1 MISCGGEKVEQP
13 DYLWEEEYF
22 IEVLTEFQK
31 AESLVRLGYHKF
43 PDSIYSK
50 DSIYEAFFE
59 KMEISGEDLD
69 SNYRYYLRDPERME
83 KIYDQVIIN
92 LSEQAAELEK
102 EKKKKKKA
110 KKANKTKKTKK
121 RKDQENSL

>member
-1 MISCGGEKVEQP
+1 MKQFFLSFLITIGALFSFSCGENEDQKP
-13 DYLWEEEYF
+13 DYLWEEEHF

-31 AESLVRLGYHKF
+31 AESIVRLGYHKF

-50 DSIYEAFFE
+50 DSIYQAFFE
-59 KMEISGEDLD
+59 KMEISGAELD
-69 SNYRYYLRDPERME
+69 SNYRYYLRDPEKME

-102 EKKKKKKA
+102 EKA
-110 KKANKTKKTKK
+110 ANE
-121 RKDQENSL
+121 DQ